1 MNDTLSTP
9 VIKKGLE
16 LELDIESLAYGG
28 MGLAR
33 KDNFVVF
40 VKGAIPGQKVLAKIY
55 KKKNGFAEA
64 RVLDILTESPHAVE
78 VKCNHYYICS
88 KVQNLSYEEQLK
100 EKANQVEDAFRRL
113 GSFTD
118 FKLNSTVA
126 ADPIFNYRNKMEFT
140 FSPYRWVLDSEPEG
154 VDRSFAL
161 GLHIPGR
168 YDKILDIKNCHIQ
181 PEIGNKIL
189 KVAREV
195 CLSNLDLKPYD
206 PKSHVGFLRYLM
218 IRYGVNTNQLMIN
231 IVTSYNDIN
240 KLSPLTDTLLKEF
253 PEITSM
259 VNNVNT
265 RKADVAYGEY
275 ETLIFGNPYIEEK
288 MGDLTFEISANS
300 FFQTNTFQGLRLYQ
314 EVEKAAELSGNEVIF
329 DLYCG
334 TGTIGLFLA
343 NKAKEVYGF
352 EIIRS
357 SLEDAEKNA
366 EKNGVDNIFFLKSN
380 LDTFFKSGQLS
391 RKIPKPDIVIL
402 DPPRAGMH
410 PDMTNYLHKL
420 KAKKIIYVSCNP
432 TTQARDAKILAEKG
446 YHIKKASM
454 VDMFPHTPHI
464 ETVVLFSK

>member
-1 MNDTLSTP
+1 MNGTLNTP

>member
-1 MNDTLSTP
+1 MNGTLNTP

-420 KAKKIIYVSCNP
+420 KAEKIIYVSCNP